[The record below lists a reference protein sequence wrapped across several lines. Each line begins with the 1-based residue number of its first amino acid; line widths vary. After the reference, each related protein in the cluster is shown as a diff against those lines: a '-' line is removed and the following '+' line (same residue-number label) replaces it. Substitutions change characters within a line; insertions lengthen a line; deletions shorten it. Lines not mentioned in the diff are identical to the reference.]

1 MGSNSTHLSKSPPPP
16 PERDSSSKPLTQ
28 LGPAISL
35 EPELTATPTR
45 TPRITST
52 EFILDYCLHSST
64 SQTSTSLALKEAE
77 AKQLLKLLIN
87 MNMFKEVNDGVYEPC
102 DIEHLYNMS
111 LRVEKL
117 RQTGERLKRAV
128 LDFDAFMG
136 RKDAKWGEG
145 LV

>member
-1 MGSNSTHLSKSPPPP
+1 
-16 PERDSSSKPLTQ
+16 
-28 LGPAISL
+28 
-35 EPELTATPTR
+35 
-45 TPRITST
+45 
-52 EFILDYCLHSST
+52 LHSST